1 MSQHEANTV
10 KKELEIDDLL
20 ESVATELE
28 RDSQAVKE
36 SIAKQGKS
44 IFIKLDTKVQ
54 KNLRYYQ

>member
-20 ESVATELE
+20 ESLATELE

-36 SIAKQGKS
+36 SIAKYMAKQESG
-44 IFIKLDTKVQ
+44 FVF
-54 KNLRYYQ
+54 